1 MVIETDDLV
10 NDLLN
15 ILQPTQ
21 TVVPVK
27 KEVVVP
33 KKEKIAVAVQPIKKE
48 EAVKVEPKSKIRTEI
63 SDGFLDGIIEQEN
76 PSPKASVLI
85 SEDIYEIFVSIKR
98 AKKIKNVPILLDHA
112 LKYFIKH
119 HVQEI
124 KTLLYD
130 SQNNEIL

>member
-1 MVIETDDLV
+1 MVETDDLV
-10 NDLLN
+10 NDLLS

-21 TVVPVK
+21 TVVSVK

-33 KKEKIAVAVQPIKKE
+33 KKEKIAVKTQVIKKE
-48 EAVKVEPKSKIRTEI
+48 ETVKVEPKSKTLTETPN
-63 SDGFLDGIIEQEN
+63 GFLDGIIESEN

-98 AKKIKNVPILLDHA
+98 AKKIKNVPILLDYA

-119 HVQEI
+119 HAQEI
-124 KTLLYD
+124 KTLLHD